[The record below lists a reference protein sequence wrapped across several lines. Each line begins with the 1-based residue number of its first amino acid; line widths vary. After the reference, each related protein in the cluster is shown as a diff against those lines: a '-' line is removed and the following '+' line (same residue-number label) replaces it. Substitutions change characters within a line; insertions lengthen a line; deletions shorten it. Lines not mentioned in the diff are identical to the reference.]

1 MSSVSDEQAIIT
13 IEVDLVSKVTGDPTA
28 LQERPD
34 FFGQKEEEEKP
45 EEGPEVEVDDI
56 SKIIEDVVKQDLDE
70 AVEDVMI
77 AEGVDLDSLEEL
89 TKLMKGVDSSGISNI
104 KALASNPQG
113 FMQNTIMSVLSRAG
127 PYGALAAA
135 IIAAIA
141 ATPAMVSAVV
151 EALGVKGGPL
161 NQDYA
166 FTEEEQYGQAFSRQ
180 VQYRRVTGDDPI
192 ITVTTKGFVAGDADF
207 NDNSLVDVETGRMG
221 RVDLNQNSLG
231 LIYGP

>member
-1 MSSVSDEQAIIT
+1 MSSISDEKAIIT

-28 LQERPD
+28 GPGESG
-34 FFGQKEEEEKP
+34 FFAEHAEDTDDT
-45 EEGPEVEVDDI
+45 VEQAIKDSIDEAM
-56 SKIIEDVVKQDLDE
+56 EDVFE
-70 AVEDVMI
+70 S
-77 AEGVDLDSLEEL
+77 EGVDMDSLGEL
-89 TKLMKGVDSSGISNI
+89 TKMVKDVDSVGMNNI
-104 KALASNPQG
+104 KSMAKNPEG
-113 FMQNTIMSVLSRAG
+113 FMQSTFMSVLSRAG

-135 IIAAIA
+135 IITAIA
-141 ATPAMVSAVV
+141 VAPEMVKAVV

-180 VQYRRVTGDDPI
+180 VQYRRITGDDPV

-221 RVDLNQNSLG
+221 RVDLNQNSVG